1 MMKLFKHAIAEALLW
16 GEIMNKE
23 YQTYHFKRAGCRIPG
38 FGNGCATCPIRR
50 MFNKSCSDLELDEI
64 INAGKKL
71 YHTDKKYRD
80 SINIEIKDYPNF
92 RPYVCGCKI
101 V

>member
-1 MMKLFKHAIAEALLW
+1 
-16 GEIMNKE
+16 
-23 YQTYHFKRAGCRIPG
+23 
-38 FGNGCATCPIRR
+38 
-50 MFNKSCSDLELDEI
+50 MFNESCSGLEQDEI

-71 YHTDKKYRD
+71 YYTDKEYRKSVD
-80 SINIEIKDYPNF
+80 IEVKDYPNF

>member
-1 MMKLFKHAIAEALLW
+1 MLPSVIVAALLW
-16 GEIMNKE
+16 GDDKMNME
-23 YQTYHFKRAGCRIPG
+23 YIAYHFKRSGCRIPG

-50 MFNKSCSDLELDEI
+50 MFNKSCSGLEQDEI

-71 YHTDKKYRD
+71 YYTDEEYRK
-80 SINIEIKDYPNF
+80 SVNIEIKDYPNF
-92 RPYVCGCKI
+92 RPYIGGCKI

>member
-1 MMKLFKHAIAEALLW
+1 MMKLFKYAIVEALLW

-50 MFNKSCSDLELDEI
+50 MFNKFCSDLEQDEI
-64 INAGKKL
+64 ISAGKKL
-71 YHTDKKYRD
+71 YCTDKEYHKSVD
-80 SINIEIKDYPNF
+80 IEIKDYPNF
-92 RPYVCGCKI
+92 RPYVGGCKI

>member
-1 MMKLFKHAIAEALLW
+1 MIKSFLSATAAASLW
-16 GEIMNKE
+16 GDKMNKE
-23 YQTYHFKRAGCRIPG
+23 DIVYHFVRSGCRIPG
-38 FGNGCATCPIRR
+38 FGNGCATCPIRL
-50 MFNKSCSDLELDEI
+50 MFNKSCSSIEQDEI

-71 YHTDKKYRD
+71 YRTDKEYRK
-80 SINIEIKDYPNF
+80 SVNIEVNGYPDF

>member
-1 MMKLFKHAIAEALLW
+1 MKLFKYAIVEALLW
-16 GEIMNKE
+16 GDFMDKYNVS
-23 YQTYHFKRAGCRIPG
+23 YHFKRAGCRIPG

-50 MFNKSCSDLELDEI
+50 MFNKSCSGLELDEI

-71 YHTDKKYRD
+71 YHTDKKYCE

>member
-23 YQTYHFKRAGCRIPG
+23 YQTYHFKRSGCRIPG

-50 MFNKSCSDLELDEI
+50 MFNKSCSGLEPDEI

-71 YHTDKKYRD
+71 YYTDKKYRE

>member
-1 MMKLFKHAIAEALLW
+1 MLPSVIAAALLW

-23 YQTYHFKRAGCRIPG
+23 NIAYHFKRSGCRIPG

-50 MFNKSCSDLELDEI
+50 MFNKFCSDLEQDEI
-64 INAGKKL
+64 IGAGKKL
-71 YHTDKKYRD
+71 YYTDKEYRKSVD
-80 SINIEIKDYPNF
+80 TEVKDYPNF
-92 RPYVCGCKI
+92 RQYVCGCKI

>member
-1 MMKLFKHAIAEALLW
+1 MKLFKYAIAAASLW
-16 GEIMNKE
+16 GDFMDKYNVS
-23 YQTYHFKRAGCRIPG
+23 YHFKRAGCRIPG

-50 MFNKSCSDLELDEI
+50 MFNKPCSGLEQDEV

-71 YHTDKKYRD
+71 YHTDKKYRE

>member
-1 MMKLFKHAIAEALLW
+1 MFLSAIAAALLW
-16 GEIMNKE
+16 GEIMTKE
-23 YQTYHFKRAGCRIPG
+23 DVAYHFKRSGCRIPG

-50 MFNKSCSDLELDEI
+50 MFNKPCSDLELREVI
-64 INAGKKL
+64 CAGKKL
-71 YHTDKKYRD
+71 YRTDKKYRE
-80 SINIEIKDYPNF
+80 SVNIEIKDYPNF